1 MNYVIVGAGPS
12 GVTAAENLRKAD
24 PTGNIT
30 LIGNEPEPPYSRM
43 AIPYYLI
50 NKVGE
55 EGTYLRPDQGHYDA
69 QGITYLQ
76 SGVKAVSPEGKTV
89 GLTDGTALSY
99 DKLLIT
105 TGARPVRP
113 PIKGIDLPGVHHCWT
128 LEDARKIIE
137 LAHEGAH
144 VTLLGAGFI
153 GCIIMESLALRKV
166 NLTVVEMGDRMVPRM
181 MNQTAGTLISKWC
194 TAKGIEVRT
203 STKITQIEAGTP
215 PRKGGFLSFLG
226 FGKKA
231 ANHEAF
237 SDDTLTVDLDNGE
250 QLPAHLIVVAA
261 GVTPNVEFLNGS
273 GVEIDQGILVDEF
286 MRTNIEGI
294 YAAGDVAQ
302 GRDYSTGGNEVHA
315 IQPTATEHGRIAALN
330 MAGQNAPYG
339 GSLQMNVLDT
349 MGLISSSFGL
359 WMGAEG
365 GESVE
370 SLDET
375 DFRYINLHFK
385 GDHMVGASCVGH
397 TDHIGVLRGLIQ
409 SKLRLGH
416 WKDRLKADPTRIA
429 EAYVDLSRT

>member
-1 MNYVIVGAGPS
+1 MDYVIVGAGPS

-24 PTGNIT
+24 PNGSIT

-55 EGTYLRPDQGHYDA
+55 EGTYLRPDSDHYDA
-69 QGITYLQ
+69 QGIKYLQ
-76 SGVKAVSPEGKTV
+76 SGVKAISPDGKTV

-99 DKLLIT
+99 DKLLIA

-113 PIKGIDLPGVHHCWT
+113 PIQGLDLPGVHHCWT

-153 GCIIMESLALRKV
+153 GCIIMESLALRGV

-181 MNQTAGTLISKWC
+181 MNQAAGTMISKWC
-194 TAKGIEVRT
+194 RDKGIQVRT
-203 STKITQIEAGTP
+203 STKITKIEAGVP
-215 PRKGGFLSFLG
+215 PKTGGILSFLG
-226 FGKKA
+226 FGKKH
-231 ANHEAF
+231 ANHDAF
-237 SDDTLTVDLDNGE
+237 TDDTLTVDLDNGE

-261 GVTPNVEFLNGS
+261 GVTPNVEFLEGS
-273 GVEIDQGILVDEF
+273 DIEIDQGIMVDRF
-286 MRTNIEGI
+286 MRTNNADI

-302 GRDYSTGGNEVHA
+302 GRDYSTGGNQVHA

-330 MAGQNAPYG
+330 MAGESAAYG

-359 WMGAEG
+359 WMGTDDGDSVEALDEG
-365 GESVE
+365 G
-370 SLDET
+370 
-375 DFRYINLHFK
+375 FKYINLHFD
-385 GDHMVGASCVGH
+385 GDQMVGASCVGH
-397 TDHIGVLRGLIQ
+397 TNHIGVLRGLIQ
-409 SKLRLGH
+409 SKLSLGKWKERLM
-416 WKDRLKADPTRIA
+416 ADPTRIA
-429 EAYVDLSRT
+429 EAYVALSRI